1 MALDSERDQEE
12 EEEGSAVQPPI
23 KALRIKDTIPNKGNS
38 FMLYMPGPLIQRC
51 PLFRYKQINTNV
63 LYREVSSVLLT
74 AS

>member
-38 FMLYMPGPLIQRC
+38 FMLYIADMPGPLIHSDINRSTQMSFIERC
-51 PLFRYKQINTNV
+51 PVFF
-63 LYREVSSVLLT
+63 
-74 AS
+74 